1 MKHSTIWYYILQKWS
16 TILWYFT
23 FAKYS
28 TILRETLYYISKIL
42 VWDSQNF
49 FCFLWCDTVQWNVIF
64 FTKSTNVRLSNSL
77 NPRGLPQCLHE
88 SYQTPFCYATI
99 DIRTNINEAT
109 FCYRISSRKRSAYAV
124 SWLTNNIQS
133 HSYAPLREG
142 QQTFSQTQH
151 LFQENIKKVLSFVEG
166 KKNAAILLVPRRRIR
181 RSRLC

>member
-1 MKHSTIWYYILQKWS
+1 M
-16 TILWYFT
+16 
-23 FAKYS
+23 
-28 TILRETLYYISKIL
+28 
-42 VWDSQNF
+42 
-49 FCFLWCDTVQWNVIF
+49 
-64 FTKSTNVRLSNSL
+64 RLSNSL

-166 KKNAAILLVPRRRIR
+166 KKMPPSFSSQEGVSAGEIFAPLPSGQRHLRFRPTWNRLVSTYHFPKRPHDGIEVDLRYIIYCLCYLLLCIL
-181 RSRLC
+181 

>member
-1 MKHSTIWYYILQKWS
+1 M
-16 TILWYFT
+16 
-23 FAKYS
+23 
-28 TILRETLYYISKIL
+28 
-42 VWDSQNF
+42 
-49 FCFLWCDTVQWNVIF
+49 
-64 FTKSTNVRLSNSL
+64 RLSNSL
-77 NPRGLPQCLHE
+77 NPRALPQCLHE

-166 KKNAAILLVPRRRIR
+166 KKMPPSFSSQEGVSAVAVCVNSLVFPCMKDEERSESCCLSIIYRPRVTL
-181 RSRLC
+181 SSLTTYYTKNLKQVTCV